1 MTLDRLLPLPGTQL
15 AQWPR
20 KEAGLRSC
28 HMLWAVLLP
37 GCQVGIMGA
46 SASISG
52 RRAPGLGSL
61 QSHSGGRRAAALGPP
76 APAFPKMSMTGE
88 AHTLAPSLELGA
100 PRSRLAAPAPQ
111 PACCLLPI
119 LLPPSLGRE
128 AKLPAASKAY
138 CSAVTRSGC
147 RSPGPRKGSRR

>member
-1 MTLDRLLPLPGTQL
+1 M
-15 AQWPR
+15 
-20 KEAGLRSC
+20 LR
-28 HMLWAVLLP
+28 AVLLP

-46 SASISG
+46 SLRQHLWAQSPRPREFTKPLRWEESCCT
-52 RRAPGLGSL
+52 RPPSTSL
-61 QSHSGGRRAAALGPP
+61 PSCWVC
-76 APAFPKMSMTGE
+76 MSMTGE

-100 PRSRLAAPAPQ
+100 PCSRLAAPAPQ

-147 RSPGPRKGSRR
+147 RSPGPRKGSRRHDSNLHDLP